1 MGSALDSR
9 KKKQG
14 KLYNTDPLLYGDLYK
29 GQFPTKQTSIIQT
42 LSNTEI
48 SLRDSSLLNSSLLK
62 KHGLGLTQTSLCL
75 IQTVL

>member
-29 GQFPTKQTSIIQT
+29 GQFPTKQFSTKKKKNLT
-42 LSNTEI
+42 RTRSNTDI
-48 SLRDSSLLNSSLLK
+48 SLFNPDSSL
-62 KHGLGLTQTSLCL
+62 GL
-75 IQTVL
+75 VVPAKYP

>member
-29 GQFPTKQTSIIQT
+29 GQFPTKQFSTKKT
-42 LSNTEI
+42 RTRSNTDI
-48 SLRDSSLLNSSLLK
+48 SLFNPVSSF
-62 KHGLGLTQTSLCL
+62 GL
-75 IQTVL
+75 VVPAKYP